1 MLARGVH
8 SDLASLPLLSVQAKG
23 AHQAFVV
30 VDARGSAVEATHT
43 ACGQY
48 VKIGLFDDDVAR
60 PVALCNKPGTGTFE
74 LLLKQPASLEG
85 EERLAR
91 ILSLQQGDRVD
102 VGAAQGKGFPVD
114 VTRGGHLWL
123 LAVGSGIAPLK
134 AVVDKVLE
142 ERTAWR
148 DVVVVYG
155 VREPAD
161 FAFQDRFGT
170 WAGQA
175 VRVVPVVSAPSAAW
189 TGKTGYVQAQLPK
202 TFDAPDTVHAF
213 VCGLPEMEKAVAQ
226 AFLERGVGPERVH
239 RNW

>member
-1 MLARGVH
+1 MH
-8 SDLASLPLLSVQAKG
+8 SDLASLPLLSVQARG

-30 VDARGSAVEATHT
+30 VDTRGSSVHGSHT

-60 PVALCNKPGTGTFE
+60 PVALCNKPGTGTYE
-74 LLLKQPASLEG
+74 LLIKQPASLEG
-85 EERLAR
+85 DARLAR
-91 ILSLQQGDRVD
+91 ILSLQQGDRVV
-102 VGAAQGKGFPVD
+102 VGAAQGKGFPVEQ
-114 VTRGGHLWL
+114 TRLDQGGGDLWL
-123 LAVGSGIAPLK
+123 LGVGSGIAPLR
-134 AVVDKVLE
+134 AVVERVVE

-155 VREPAD
+155 VRDPGE
-161 FAFQDRFGT
+161 FAFADRFGT

-175 VRVVPVVSAPSAAW
+175 VRVVPVVSAPNAAW
-189 TGKTGYVQAQLPK
+189 MGKRGYVQGALPQH
-202 TFDAPDTVHAF
+202 FDHPDAVHAF

-226 AFLERGVGPERVH
+226 AFLERGVSLDRVH